1 MRKEIIS
8 GDKLSFFINEI
19 KNALSGNFKSI
30 VFLIYFILI
39 LVYPLVSTAVG
50 IGVFTFATLIY
61 LIYLIWN
68 DDARTRFK
76 NGIKDRRSITTMSLL
91 LITVWTLLSSVWS
104 LSFKD
109 TFGISF
115 LFIFLF
121 ILYMVIKYEFRDEGY
136 RECFQYALFIG
147 LFFVMAY
154 LAYQNLT
161 TFMRHGMFIR
171 GAHISTIEN
180 ANSLSV
186 MSMMGFFMAFFKAR
200 GSKGRL
206 ERVYYILLTLLCLG
220 AVVTAQSRAALG
232 IMLFGLVVLV
242 VMYNKKLL
250 WVLLIFV
257 MIIALMPSVQQR
269 FLDIFSYE
277 QNVPRVKIWLVA
289 VKLFQLNPLTGT
301 GASAFRFG
309 YTEYFNTHPDLFNDW
324 DIPGIWHA
332 HNMFLRFLAELGLPG
347 LIGILG
353 TIFGSFKALRSTL
366 KIPELTYGTKRTL
379 QGIFIALITFTMAS
393 LVDSYFMEPKVMI
406 IFYILI
412 GLSQSYSESLGIK
425 S

>member
-1 MRKEIIS
+1 M
-8 GDKLSFFINEI
+8 
-19 KNALSGNFKSI
+19 
-30 VFLIYFILI
+30 IYI
-39 LVYPLVSTAVG
+39 
-50 IGVFTFATLIY
+50 
-61 LIYLIWN
+61 IWN
-68 DDARTRFK
+68 EDARSRLW
-76 NGIKDRRSITTMSLL
+76 NGIKDYKSITTMSLL
-91 LITVWTLLSSVWS
+91 LITVWTLLSSIWS

-121 ILYMVIKYEFRDEGY
+121 LLFLLIKYEYREEGY
-136 RECFQYALFIG
+136 REGFQYALFIG

-154 LAYQNLT
+154 LAFQNIT
-161 TFMRHGMFIR
+161 TFLHHGMFIR

-200 GSKGRL
+200 GSKDWVDRIF
-206 ERVYYILLTLLCLG
+206 YILLTLLCLG
-220 AVVTAQSRAALG
+220 AVLSAQSRAALG
-232 IMLFGLVVLV
+232 IMLFGLIVLV
-242 VMYNKKLL
+242 VMYNKRIL

-257 MIIALMPSVQQR
+257 IIIALMPSVQQR

-289 VKLFQLNPLTGT
+289 LKLFQMNPLTGT

-332 HNMFLRFLAELGLPG
+332 HNMFLRFLAELGIPG
-347 LIGILG
+347 LLGILG
-353 TIFGSFKALRSTL
+353 TIFGSFKALRGTL
-366 KIPELTYGTKRTL
+366 KVPYLSFSTKRTL

-412 GLSQSYSESLGIK
+412 GISQSFSEAQGVRS
-425 S
+425 